1 MLFPVSDNETSNAS
15 PESTG
20 QLLLQLQGIDT
31 ASDQARHRKSNLEER
46 DKLNALAKSVIE
58 WERRCNELAGQIT
71 RAEQLVAA
79 AEHQSQEIDAKR
91 ARLRKQMKTVIA
103 PREAEALQHE
113 IETLDEQRSALDEE
127 ALVKMDE
134 QSSAESA
141 LSSLKDRESELRAQA
156 TAATSALAEVE
167 SSIDAGLLD
176 LASTR
181 EQLIASLPSA
191 LVNRY
196 EQVRA
201 KLGVAAAMLTGSKC
215 EGCHLDLSPAEVDE
229 VRRAP
234 ADVLPDCPQCGRLL
248 VR

>member
-1 MLFPVSDNETSNAS
+1 MLFNVSDNETAS
-15 PESTG
+15 ASSASVG
-20 QLLLQLQGIDT
+20 QLLLQLQGLDT
-31 ASDQARHRKSNLEER
+31 ASDQAQHRKSHLEER
-46 DKLNALAKSVIE
+46 DHLNAVAKSVVE
-58 WERRCNELAGQIT
+58 WERRCKELEAQIAS
-71 RAEQLVAA
+71 AEQLVAA
-79 AEHQSQEIDAKR
+79 AEQQSEEIGAKR
-91 ARLRKQMKTVIA
+91 VRLQAQMKTVIA

-113 IETLDEQRSALDEE
+113 IETLDEQRSTLDEE

-134 QSSAESA
+134 QSSADAE
-141 LSSLKDRESELRAQA
+141 LSSLKNREGDLRAQA
-156 TAATSALAEVE
+156 SAATTALAEVE
-167 SSIDAGLLD
+167 ASIDAGLRE
-176 LASTR
+176 LASSR

-191 LVNRY
+191 LVHRY

-234 ADVLPDCPQCGRLL
+234 ADELPDCPQCGRLL

>member
-1 MLFPVSDNETSNAS
+1 
-15 PESTG
+15 
-20 QLLLQLQGIDT
+20 
-31 ASDQARHRKSNLEER
+31 
-46 DKLNALAKSVIE
+46 
-58 WERRCNELAGQIT
+58 
-71 RAEQLVAA
+71 
-79 AEHQSQEIDAKR
+79 
-91 ARLRKQMKTVIA
+91 
-103 PREAEALQHE
+103 
-113 IETLDEQRSALDEE
+113 
-127 ALVKMDE
+127 
-134 QSSAESA
+134 
-141 LSSLKDRESELRAQA
+141 LKDRESELRAQA